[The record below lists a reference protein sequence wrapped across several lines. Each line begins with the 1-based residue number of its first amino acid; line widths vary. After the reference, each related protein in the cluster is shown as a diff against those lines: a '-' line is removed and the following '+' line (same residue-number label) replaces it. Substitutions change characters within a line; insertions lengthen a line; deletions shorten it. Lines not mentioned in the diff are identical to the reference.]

1 MVEMVRL
8 VPSRVTDAERVLLV
22 TGWSCHVHG
31 GAVIEGFVG
40 IIPLQ
45 IREKAADV
53 KAGNGAG
60 VAVLDGRGRIDKVK
74 RNANVNSE
82 VPREVVPKS
91 GAKIVDAA
99 IAAVASLELG
109 PQRYSRSE
117 ASRVIFC
124 RAACGGGGGVS
135 QVNGTKTPN
144 EERAQESAAEKPPA
158 AATHHF
164 SLYLLFVRS
173 LSPPL

>member
-8 VPSRVTDAERVLLV
+8 VPSRVTDAEPFLLV

-31 GAVIEGFVG
+31 GAVIQGFVG

-45 IREKAADV
+45 IREKAADAN
-53 KAGNGAG
+53 AGNGAG

-124 RAACGGGGGVS
+124 RAACGGGRGVS
-135 QVNGTKTPN
+135 EGHGRN
-144 EERAQESAAEKPPA
+144 
-158 AATHHF
+158 
-164 SLYLLFVRS
+164 
-173 LSPPL
+173 SPKRGHASQSCRGET

>member
-31 GAVIEGFVG
+31 GAVIQGFVG
-40 IIPLQ
+40 IILLQ
-45 IREKAADV
+45 VREKAADAN
-53 KAGNGAG
+53 AGNGAG
-60 VAVLDGRGRIDKVK
+60 VAVLDGRGRIDKGK

-124 RAACGGGGGVS
+124 RAACGGGGGLS
-135 QVNGTKTPN
+135 QGQRAMSPHEKAGTY
-144 EERAQESAAEKPPA
+144 RAPAKREAAG
-158 AATHHF
+158 
-164 SLYLLFVRS
+164 
-173 LSPPL
+173 